1 MAHSVD
7 VLTKK
12 LEETKT
18 ADDIFSEKD
27 LSYEQNFL
35 NTVTEKFGK
44 ELEHCEVSTYLSKRS
59 MTICCETFVLTEV
72 TGKKLLNIVNR
83 LLDEHFFQADGLHQL
98 GWCSNYMLDK
108 RFLHYPKGNGII
120 HKTEVIKFYWFNH
133 SLNRF
138 DKQRKGRGRSL

>member
-59 MTICCETFVLTEV
+59 MTICCEIFVLTEV
-72 TGKKLLNIVNR
+72 TGKR
-83 LLDEHFFQADGLHQL
+83 
-98 GWCSNYMLDK
+98 
-108 RFLHYPKGNGII
+108 R
-120 HKTEVIKFYWFNH
+120 
-133 SLNRF
+133 
-138 DKQRKGRGRSL
+138 

>member
-12 LEETKT
+12 LEETKI
-18 ADDIFSEKD
+18 ADDIFSGKD

-35 NTVTEKFGK
+35 NAVTEKFSK

-72 TGKKLLNIVNR
+72 TGKELLNGVDR
-83 LLDEHFFQADGLHQL
+83 LLDEYFFQADGLHQL
-98 GWCSNYMLDK
+98 GWCSNLCLIK
-108 RFLHYPKGNGII
+108 GFLINLKATKLFKKPRL
-120 HKTEVIKFYWFNH
+120 
-133 SLNRF
+133 LNFIGLTTPPIDLTNSGTYLR
-138 DKQRKGRGRSL
+138 

>member
-1 MAHSVD
+1 M
-7 VLTKK
+7 
-12 LEETKT
+12 
-18 ADDIFSEKD
+18 IFFSGKD
-27 LSYEQNFL
+27 LSYEENFL
-35 NTVTEKFGK
+35 NAVTGRFGK
-44 ELEHCEVSTYLSKRS
+44 ELEHCEVPTYLSKRS
-59 MTICCETFVLTEV
+59 MTICCEIFVLTEV

-120 HKTEVIKFYWFNH
+120 HKTEIIKFYWFNH